1 MIIATHKEID
11 AGLAKQIV
19 QPTLLI
25 QRTYA
30 DTDII
35 LKQGVDFIETEI
47 GTITMLISDLEQNLK
62 YIYRD
67 AYQKG
72 RNDAIEQMIHG

>member
-11 AGLAKQIV
+11 ADLAKQIV

-25 QRTYA
+25 QRTYT
-30 DTDII
+30 DSDII
-35 LKQGVDFIETEI
+35 LKQGVDFIEAEI
-47 GTITMLISDLEQNLK
+47 GTITMLVSDLEQNLK